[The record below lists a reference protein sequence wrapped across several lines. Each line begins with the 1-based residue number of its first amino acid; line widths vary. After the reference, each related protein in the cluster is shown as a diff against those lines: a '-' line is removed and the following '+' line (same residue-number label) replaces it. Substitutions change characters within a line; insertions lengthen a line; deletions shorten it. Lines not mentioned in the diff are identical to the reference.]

1 MEGQPPMAERQVAI
15 RQASPKPRDGQRV
28 PVLVVAWPPVRYG
41 GPWTL
46 EVRAPR
52 EVVTARIVV
61 PPIAFLDDPRAELL
75 AEDFITQ
82 QIPKTMHDLL
92 LPGAVVA
99 SENLRPV
106 TPSEFLDAQEYATL
120 IRSLV
125 NA

>member
-1 MEGQPPMAERQVAI
+1 MAERQVTL
-15 RQASPKPRDGQRV
+15 RRTPPKPRGNQRI
-28 PVLVVAWPPVRYG
+28 PVLVVAWPPVREN

-61 PPIAFLDDPRAELL
+61 PPIAFLDDPQAELL
-75 AEDFITQ
+75 GEDFIAQ
-82 QIPKTMHDLL
+82 QIPKTMRDLL
-92 LPGAVVA
+92 LPGAVLA

-106 TPSEFLDAQEYATL
+106 RPSEFIDAEDYATL